1 MSLPPSTQTSFA
13 FDVPQPAL
21 VFSTNA
27 IPNVDYSRVPN
38 NSLNRIIT
46 QLYVVA
52 IRSETTFPGYPN
64 LVHWRLECILGD
76 GADSAAVKFDA
87 FLPIPPAPHPYG
99 QLVGFTVNHRLHGS
113 LSIRIIKKIYIPLS
127 ASRPLTMLQ
136 MLQLITHGPMGR
148 YIYPSSHSGCTV
160 WAIAFVRL
168 LATAGFIA

>member
-1 MSLPPSTQTSFA
+1 MEPRQRHHVPSSFHSDLLRQEISPPAILNKSTDSTLYQA

-64 LVHWRLECILGD
+64 LVHWYKLRESVRSTLVTMPSGD
-76 GADSAAVKFDA
+76 WSVFSA
-87 FLPIPPAPHPYG
+87 
-99 QLVGFTVNHRLHGS
+99 
-113 LSIRIIKKIYIPLS
+113 
-127 ASRPLTMLQ
+127 
-136 MLQLITHGPMGR
+136 MGR
-148 YIYPSSHSGCTV
+148 TPRQSNSMLSFQFPPLRIPMVNSSDLRMCSSLRFIVTLTV
-160 WAIAFVRL
+160 TIHL
-168 LATAGFIA
+168 QS